1 LKPREAEKALK
12 TEWDKVHTDRKTEA
26 HACEILA
33 KVVVCRH
40 ISPRAYA
47 CSSLV
52 QEIQSWLQQHKAAV
66 GAAAEASKPNASRC
80 FPAWLFLII
89 LHVMAMAKY
98 WKHTCVRLL
107 TQIAVTFTWALNC
120 RICEIKETVSV
131 GARKKKAKKKDGTRK
146 QSGQGGHEV
155 AGLSLLREVS
165 TFVVLAL
172 AVAGC
177 AWLVPHVNTGPVDL
191 NPWPLLPQD
200 CCGWLLV
207 LRVLKTEIAATSRR
221 GGAGKALMLAGLV
234 VLALEVAG
242 CVWLEPYVK
251 TGLVDW
257 RVSSTAPP
265 PAPIPTQDSGCLLVL
280 LVLKAVGVWGVA
292 FVVQQH
298 QNRRPERERAC
309 GAAADTTVCVEPGKA
324 AGGGAADSRSY
335 LTAATLAVLVA
346 ASQVSSAQAYGCT
359 NDTHC
364 QYSPCSTYACS
375 SSSSN
380 CVNGKWRAYCGYNL
394 DIEVGRYWGCYR
406 WSSGYPPPWCG
417 DPQACP
423 AGQYSIGGG
432 KNGGGDYACR
442 SCDAGKYASTA
453 GTYVRLSTKL
463 KAHPRE
469 LNLHVWKM
477 PVTEN
482 ISDISE

>member
-1 LKPREAEKALK
+1 M
-12 TEWDKVHTDRKTEA
+12 
-26 HACEILA
+26 ILSF
-33 KVVVCRH
+33 V
-40 ISPRAYA
+40 
-47 CSSLV
+47 
-52 QEIQSWLQQHKAAV
+52 
-66 GAAAEASKPNASRC
+66 
-80 FPAWLFLII
+80 
-89 LHVMAMAKY
+89 AMVEY
-98 WKHTCVRLL
+98 WKHACILFL
-107 TQIAVTFTWALNC
+107 TQIAVPSPIAWVFNC
-120 RICEIKETVSV
+120 RIAEIKAQNSV
-131 GARKKKAKKKDGTRK
+131 GARKKKAKKEDETRK
-146 QSGQGGHEV
+146 QSAQARHEV

-165 TFVVLAL
+165 TFDV
-172 AVAGC
+172 
-177 AWLVPHVNTGPVDL
+177 
-191 NPWPLLPQD
+191 
-200 CCGWLLV
+200 
-207 LRVLKTEIAATSRR
+207 
-221 GGAGKALMLAGLV
+221 AGKALLLAGLV

-265 PAPIPTQDSGCLLVL
+265 PAPIQMQDSGCLLVL
-280 LVLKAVGVWGVA
+280 LVLKAVDVWGVA

-432 KNGGGDYACR
+432 KNGGADYACR